1 MGFWTTRALIVS
13 IAVASTLAAAACS
26 DSSDTKTAAPASAT
40 NNIGAA
46 ATKPTAALIQ
56 PVPDSHKNKYLAGPF
71 TITMVQGI
79 AKEPNGSTTGSEILV
94 ENTSNDFTGYAQ
106 PEVQYFQGP
115 DVLGTNV
122 NTTDSLAPGQRQTI
136 WVDAVVNKDVS
147 GQWVDAQL
155 VTLWFSTGKGEPG
168 TRLQLAH

>member
-1 MGFWTTRALIVS
+1 MGFRTTRALIIS
-13 IAVASTLAAAACS
+13 IAVASTVAAAACS
-26 DSSDTKTAAPASAT
+26 SSSDTKTAAPTSAAG
-40 NNIGAA
+40 IAA
-46 ATKPTAALIQ
+46 ATKSTAALIQ